1 MAVPAYIISSTAYC
15 SSNFSTDTLDNTCP
29 VYLFGNI
36 HSKSC
41 KTLSCC
47 GFYLY
52 FPDNYWCSTLFHVS
66 VGNYMSS
73 SEKCL
78 FSSFCP
84 FCKWN
89 ICDFF
94 LLLSSMNSKH
104 TLVINPF
111 SNIWFASIFPILYVA
126 FSFVNCILCCEELFS
141 LL

>member
-1 MAVPAYIISSTAYC
+1 MRKCHTVFPNGCTNLYSFFHSIPQFQFLHTY
-15 SSNFSTDTLDNTCP
+15 TLDNICP

-52 FPDNYWCSTLFHVS
+52 LSDNYWCSTLFHVS

-78 FSSFCP
+78 FRSFCP
-84 FCKWN
+84 FCKWS

-94 LLLSSMNSKH
+94 LLLSYMNSKY
-104 TLVINPF
+104 TLVISPF
-111 SNIWFASIFPILYVA
+111 SNIWFASIFPIP
-126 FSFVNCILCCEELFS
+126 
-141 LL
+141 